1 MDKNFVGVILAAGKG
16 TRMKSEIPKVLH
28 PICGMPM
35 LSYVLDLAKEL
46 KLKSS
51 LVIVGHKREMLK
63 GILDEYNA
71 KPIYQDKLLGT
82 ADALKRV
89 QGALKSFHG
98 NVLVL
103 YGDQPLLKIETLKQ
117 LIQKHLQSNAA
128 ATILTANLNNPCG
141 YGRITRDNYARITAI
156 VEDKDATEAQK
167 AITEINTGIICF
179 KKEPLFKAIA
189 KIRPNNAKKE
199 YYLTDCVKIMADEGL
214 MVESVCISEDVPQ
227 AQGINSRQDLAQAAK
242 TMRRRILE
250 TYMEN
255 GVSIVDPET
264 THIDS
269 GCRIGQDTIIYP
281 FTVIEKDVKIGKFCQ
296 IGPFCHLR
304 PQTVIEDKATIGNFT
319 EIARSKIG
327 KDVFMK
333 HFSYLGDARV
343 GSRVNIGCG
352 TVTAN
357 FDGKNKQQT
366 IIDDDAFIG
375 SDTIFRAPVK
385 IGKKAVTGAAAV
397 VTRDVLAA
405 QTVVGVPARPL
416 SKHNR
421 G

>member
-1 MDKNFVGVILAAGKG
+1 
-16 TRMKSEIPKVLH
+16 T
-28 PICGMPM
+28 
-35 LSYVLDLAKEL
+35 
-46 KLKSS
+46 
-51 LVIVGHKREMLK
+51 
-63 GILDEYNA
+63 
-71 KPIYQDKLLGT
+71 
-82 ADALKRV
+82 
-89 QGALKSFHG
+89 
-98 NVLVL
+98 
-103 YGDQPLLKIETLKQ
+103 
-117 LIQKHLQSNAA
+117 
-128 ATILTANLNNPCG
+128 
-141 YGRITRDNYARITAI
+141 
-156 VEDKDATEAQK
+156 
-167 AITEINTGIICF
+167 
-179 KKEPLFKAIA
+179 
-189 KIRPNNAKKE
+189 
-199 YYLTDCVKIMADEGL
+199 
-214 MVESVCISEDVPQ
+214 VESVCIAEDVPQ
-227 AQGINSRQDLAQAAK
+227 AQGINSRQDLAEAQK

-250 TYMEN
+250 AYMEN
-255 GVSIVDPET
+255 GVSIVDPQT

-269 GCRIGQDTIIYP
+269 GCRIGRDTIIYP

-357 FDGKNKQQT
+357 FDGRNKQKT
-366 IIDDDAFIG
+366 IIGDDAFIG

-385 IGKKAVTGAAAV
+385 VGKKAVTGAAAV

-416 SKHNR
+416 SKR
-421 G
+421 